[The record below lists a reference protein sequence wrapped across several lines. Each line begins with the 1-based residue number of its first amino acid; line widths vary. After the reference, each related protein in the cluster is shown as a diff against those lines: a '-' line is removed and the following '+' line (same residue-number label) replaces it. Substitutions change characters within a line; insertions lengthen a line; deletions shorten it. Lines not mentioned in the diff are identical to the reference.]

1 MPDSS
6 HVRALERMY
15 VTAPI
20 NQFFRPAISIREGTA
35 EVRMA
40 LRKDMHH
47 AASAAHGSVYF
58 KMLDDAAFFSV
69 QSLVTDVFVLTV
81 SFQLYLLAPVV
92 EGEMVSSG
100 RVVHQT
106 KRLFIA
112 DSMIEVDGKTV
123 ARGSGSFMRSKIPLN
138 ERVGYLSVAP

>member
-6 HVRALERMY
+6 HFRALERMY
-15 VTAPI
+15 VTGPI
-20 NQFFRPAISIREGTA
+20 NQFFRPAISIRQGTA

-40 LRKDMHH
+40 LRPDMHH

-69 QSLVTDVFVLTV
+69 QSLETDVFVLTV
-81 SFQLYLLAPVV
+81 SFQVYLLAPVV

-100 RVVHQT
+100 KVVHQT

-112 DSMIEVDGKTV
+112 DSVIEVDGKTV
-123 ARGSGSFMRSKIPLN
+123 ARGSGSFMRSKIQLN
-138 ERVGYLSVAP
+138 ERVGYLSVVP